1 MIALDCTP
9 IALEDAPLEDAGRAN
24 RGGQAD
30 HGSKQDPGR
39 EVGRRGSL
47 LQDLDRTPGG
57 LRTPALPDVDVH
69 NTDDMHDDAALNEEV
84 AQALGRYEE
93 RVYGRALPLIAEWR
107 ETRLRRGR
115 VAHTLGLWER

>member
-1 MIALDCTP
+1 MT
-9 IALEDAPLEDAGRAN
+9 AGR
-24 RGGQAD
+24 QKD

-39 EVGRRGSL
+39 RARAGRRGSL
-47 LQDLDRTPGG
+47 LQDLDQTPGG
-57 LRTPALPDVDVH
+57 LRTPELPDVDVH
-69 NTDDMHDDAALNEEV
+69 NTDDMHDDDGPLKEEV